1 VLYPYIMQL
10 RIVVQAFLLAWASP
24 VRESSLYG
32 VGYLGSEYL
41 SRSEGRTTEVYTS
54 GATLNLTPHVNAEI
68 RSIVRD
74 WEAWS
79 FFVIFTKW
87 GPYLSF
93 VSTWTSRTLMS
104 AKPSPGS

>member
-1 VLYPYIMQL
+1 MLYPYTMQL

-54 GATLNLTPHVNAEI
+54 GAILKVN
-68 RSIVRD
+68 
-74 WEAWS
+74 
-79 FFVIFTKW
+79 
-87 GPYLSF
+87 
-93 VSTWTSRTLMS
+93 
-104 AKPSPGS
+104 SPR